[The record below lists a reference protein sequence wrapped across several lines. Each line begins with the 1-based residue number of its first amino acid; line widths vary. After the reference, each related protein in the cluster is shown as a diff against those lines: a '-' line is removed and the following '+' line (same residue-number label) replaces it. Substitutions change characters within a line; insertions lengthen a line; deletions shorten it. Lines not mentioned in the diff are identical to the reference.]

1 MPELTSKVIDALT
14 TIEFERYWTRANSNR
29 MGGWT
34 GHQIIKQ
41 HEWAAL
47 QDKVVAFLREMGL

>member
-14 TIEFERYWTRANSNR
+14 TIQFETYWRRANSNR
-29 MGGWT
+29 MEGWT